1 MKKILLTGP
10 PRIGKTTIVK
20 KVACC
25 LQKKGGYPLKG
36 FYTEEIRNN
45 YKKRVGFKLVTFQGV
60 EKILAHISFSSPY
73 RVSKYGVDIQA
84 LEEILDLIYPVSSDE
99 IIIIDE
105 IGKMECFSKRF
116 KDIILEVLK
125 LQNRFLGTIALKG
138 DPFIETIKKM
148 PAIKLIQVTLKNRD
162 ELPLNLKKEFN

>member
-20 KVACC
+20 KVAHH
-25 LQKKGGYPLKG
+25 LQKGGYPLKG
-36 FYTEEIRNN
+36 FYTEEIRDN
-45 YKKRVGFKLVTFQGV
+45 YKRVGFKIVTFQGV

-162 ELPLNLKKEFN
+162 ELPLNLKKEFIAL